1 MQSEARPADVGG
13 GGTRGP
19 VKSPIDLGGGLFL
32 MALAAVGFFGT
43 IGLSFGTLTNIGPG
57 LLPRSVSLLIAALG
71 LTLVVSAFL
80 SPGAGLERWHLR
92 GPLFVLGSAVVF
104 ALAIRPLGLIIAG
117 PLAVVLSAFADR
129 DTRPVEIGLFAI
141 AMTLLCGLLFKDL
154 LSLPI
159 PFDPIGIV
167 PEWLASGYAAVKKQI
182 ADAVRLLFAR

>member
-1 MQSEARPADVGG
+1 MQSEARTAEAAG

-32 MALAAVGFFGT
+32 IALAALGFFGT
-43 IGLSFGTLTNIGPG
+43 LGLSFGTLNNIGPG
-57 LLPRSVSLLIAALG
+57 LMPRSVSVLIAALG
-71 LTLVVSAFL
+71 LILVISAFI
-80 SPGAGLERWHLR
+80 SRGAGLERWHVR

-104 ALAIRPLGLIIAG
+104 ALAIRPLGLIVAG

-129 DTRPVEIGLFAI
+129 DTRPVEIALFAI
-141 AMTLLCGLLFKDL
+141 ALTLLCGLLFKDM

-167 PEWLASGYAAVKKQI
+167 PEWLANGYAGVKKQI